1 MEQPKE
7 IETNQYER
15 EIEAGD
21 METKEYEKKNINPRR
36 ANTGK
41 VVEHL
46 VKKFGE
52 KTYDTQLNTST
63 WDNKKRFYA

>member
-21 METKEYEKKNINPRR
+21 METKDREKQAQGQEGP
-36 ANTGK
+36 
-41 VVEHL
+41 
-46 VKKFGE
+46 
-52 KTYDTQLNTST
+52 TQ
-63 WDNKKRFYA
+63 